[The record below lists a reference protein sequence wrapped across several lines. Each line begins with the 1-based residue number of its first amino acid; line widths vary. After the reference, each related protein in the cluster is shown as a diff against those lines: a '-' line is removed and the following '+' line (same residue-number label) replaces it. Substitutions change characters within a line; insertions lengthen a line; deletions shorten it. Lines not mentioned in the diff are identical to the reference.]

1 MNNDLERLKQLND
14 FARTKHPGL
23 VGVEI
28 TYCGED
34 KVEGEFVVTEP
45 VVAGTGYLWA
55 PVIITLA
62 DWLASAATSFHIPS
76 THSFTTIELKT
87 NFLSSAQEGQTVSGV
102 ATPAHLGRTT
112 HVWDV
117 EIRNKTVNKTIALF
131 RCTQM
136 ILAPKP

>member
-1 MNNDLERLKQLND
+1 MTSHSQRLKQIND

-28 TYCGED
+28 THYDDD
-34 KVEGEFVVTEP
+34 KVEGEFVVSEP

-62 DWLASAATSFHIPS
+62 DWLASAGTSLHIPD

-87 NFLSSAQEGQTVSGV
+87 NFLSSAQEGQTVSGI
-102 ATPAHLGRTT
+102 ATASHIGKTT

-117 EIRNKTVNKTIALF
+117 EVRNKNINKTIALF

-136 ILAPKP
+136 ILAPKK